1 MAEKEIPKF
10 DLTNTD
16 KCTICGAI
24 TTEKYICKT
33 LFNQK
38 MYTASNNDR
47 IKWGLVYTKP
57 FDDEKNEFITS
68 GDINCEQANYIKSSE
83 DKDK

>member
-1 MAEKEIPKF
+1 LAEKEIPKF

-47 IKWGLVYTKP
+47 IKWGLV
-57 FDDEKNEFITS
+57 
-68 GDINCEQANYIKSSE
+68 
-83 DKDK
+83 